1 MWDITELG
9 VRPPP
14 SLALILCPRHSPP
27 SQLPGN
33 VVGGYTLGRDE
44 RSLVPYAP
52 AQVKVEPM
60 QTSPPPSAVSSSGT
74 PPDATVRF
82 APMESNASP
91 PSSAEGEAQADG
103 SWQKLCHTWE
113 WTKIRRMT
121 NMHEKTQERKRRRR
135 SAAHAI
141 ESLPHV
147 ATGCAAAV
155 GGAPAA
161 AARESSP
168 VTEL

>member
-1 MWDITELG
+1 MRVG
-9 VRPPP
+9 VM
-14 SLALILCPRHSPP
+14 
-27 SQLPGN
+27 
-33 VVGGYTLGRDE
+33 E
-44 RSLVPYAP
+44 RNA
-52 AQVKVEPM
+52 
-60 QTSPPPSAVSSSGT
+60 SPPPSA
-74 PPDATVRF
+74 
-82 APMESNASP
+82 
-91 PSSAEGEAQADG
+91 EGEVHVDG

-135 SAAHAI
+135 STVHSI

-147 ATGCAAAV
+147 AEGCAAV
-155 GGAPAA
+155 GGVPAAA